1 MKKEFYH
8 GSPTK
13 IDGPIKK
20 GTCVSSARHNSVFF
34 ALRRRQGDCY
44 LYVMV
49 LDHTTDLEQSVDSAG
64 VVDYVL
70 ARDTQ
75 FSKCILLTDEILAEI
90 RAEGV
95 AEVSRLF
102 GD

>member
-13 IDGPIKK
+13 IDGPLRK
-20 GTCVSSARHNSVFF
+20 GTCVSNARHNAVFF

-44 LYVMV
+44 LYVIL
-49 LDHTTDLEQSVDSAG
+49 LDHTTDLEQSVDTAG

-75 FSKCILLTDEILAEI
+75 PSKRIVLTDEILAEI
-90 RAEGV
+90 RAEGA
-95 AEVSRLF
+95 AEVSRLL
-102 GD
+102 GA